1 MIGIHANNLND
12 SVPKTVSTEMLKKGG
27 KSTMVCTDLHSSPNV
42 KSHATKEKLIEM
54 EIESIRPNLTSS
66 PRRQLSSVSSSGE
79 SIDWCTLMDEDDRR
93 LTIIKEDMQRHK
105 EKLARYAKSG
115 ISKDD
120 RLLQTETDEVVLVR
134 RQKQIEYGKNT
145 QCYEKYREA
154 VPKKMRKRGQHPSSP
169 NKFQVCSRR
178 SWDSQ
183 VRIWRRNL
191 HQWDPNGKGQT
202 KRLLSSDTGSDISS
216 ENDHPMDQEVS
227 SLDTSVTSSVSS
239 GLTASHEG
247 SRSASPLTVGQEDN
261 SKVPCAIQPL
271 NNNAPPSYAS
281 IAAKFTPGKSSLA
294 VRIPLNNPKT
304 PTGTPAEDE
313 VTLDPQM
320 SPPPFNPTE
329 LLEAL
334 QRVGISTSELNNKAK
349 NNRKS
354 LVNKFSEMSSSD
366 VTSNVNVSKDEDMK
380 DLEECW
386 N

>member
-1 MIGIHANNLND
+1 MIIIIIELL
-12 SVPKTVSTEMLKKGG
+12 VTE
-27 KSTMVCTDLHSSPNV
+27 N
-42 KSHATKEKLIEM
+42 IF
-54 EIESIRPNLTSS
+54 
-66 PRRQLSSVSSSGE
+66 
-79 SIDWCTLMDEDDRR
+79 
-93 LTIIKEDMQRHK
+93 
-105 EKLARYAKSG
+105 
-115 ISKDD
+115 
-120 RLLQTETDEVVLVR
+120 VLF
-134 RQKQIEYGKNT
+134 
-145 QCYEKYREA
+145 
-154 VPKKMRKRGQHPSSP
+154 S
-169 NKFQVCSRR
+169 
-178 SWDSQ
+178 
-183 VRIWRRNL
+183 
-191 HQWDPNGKGQT
+191 
-202 KRLLSSDTGSDISS
+202 RLLSSDTGSDISS

-247 SRSASPLTVGQEDN
+247 SRSASPLTVGQEDKQGTRGQQEDN

-294 VRIPLNNPKT
+294 IRIPLNNPKT

-366 VTSNVNVSKDEDMK
+366 VTSNVNKSKDEDMK